1 MLKVHSMRRTG
12 ESRSMNR
19 QKANNISED
28 LLGEASLWHAR
39 IMDDAAG
46 EGVWQSF
53 TEWLEAD
60 DAHRL
65 AYDKVEELSL
75 ELDTIAEPLEQLINS
90 ENASGLKGQG
100 GTVIQAAWRWQNR
113 NVWGGLAAAAAAIM
127 LVIANIGLFN
137 APQVITQEFSTV
149 FGEQRLVKLDDG
161 SVVHLNTNSRLEVSF
176 EENARR
182 TRLAYGEALFSVVKD
197 KKRPFFVSV
206 GDRKVRV
213 VGTKFNV
220 LRYGSKVTVTV
231 AEGIV
236 DVSPYE
242 VVEGAVSQPAA
253 RLTAGKQLVHT
264 DGVMVSE
271 VSNVNADDIL
281 SWEAGVLAYDDA
293 PLAFTIHELSRY
305 FERPIQIE
313 GDVSHITFSGILHV
327 RDQDAVLQLLEE
339 TLPIKI
345 TRNDGVIIVTASK

>member
-1 MLKVHSMRRTG
+1 
-12 ESRSMNR
+12 MNR

-39 IMDDAAG
+39 ITDDAAS
-46 EGVWQSF
+46 EFVWQSF

-60 DAHRL
+60 NAHRL
-65 AYDKVEELSL
+65 AYNEIEELSL
-75 ELDTIAEPLEQLINS
+75 ELDILAEPVERLLGNKSSSPQ
-90 ENASGLKGQG
+90 GQSD
-100 GTVIQAAWRWQNR
+100 TVIQAAWRWRYR
-113 NVWGGLAAAAAAIM
+113 NVWGGLAAAAAVIM

-137 APQVITQEFSTV
+137 TPEVVTQEFSTV

-161 SVVHLNTNSRLEVSF
+161 SVVHLNTNSKLEVSF
-176 EENARR
+176 EETARR
-182 TRLAYGEALFSVVKD
+182 TRLVYGEALFSVAKD
-197 KKRPFFVSV
+197 RERPFFVSV

-213 VGTKFNV
+213 VGTKFNI
-220 LRYGSKVTVTV
+220 LRHGGKVTVTV

-236 DVSPYE
+236 DVSPDAAGE
-242 VVEGAVSQPAA
+242 SVVSQPAA
-253 RLTAGKQLVHT
+253 RLTAGKQLVHI
-264 DGVMVSE
+264 DGVMVSAI
-271 VSNVNADDIL
+271 SDVNADEIL

-305 FERPIQIE
+305 FERPIKIE

-345 TRNDGVIIVTASK
+345 TRNDGVIIVTARK